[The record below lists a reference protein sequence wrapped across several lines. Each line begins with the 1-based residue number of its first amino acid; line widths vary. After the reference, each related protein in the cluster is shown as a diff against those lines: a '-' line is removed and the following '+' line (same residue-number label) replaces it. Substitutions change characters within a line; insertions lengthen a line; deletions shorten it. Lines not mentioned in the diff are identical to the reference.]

1 MLRCPY
7 CRASLALTDRTLR
20 CDAGHSYDLAKEGYV
35 NLLLAQ
41 NKKTKEPGDNK
52 AMLQSRRR
60 FLDAGHYQTLVAAL
74 AKLWTEDSSKQL
86 LDLGCGE
93 AYYSHALSQ
102 QYTQQ
107 QWSVLDIAKPGVQM
121 GAKRKFAQ
129 HAVVGSAYNLPFEDH
144 SFDDVLCVFS
154 PFSAQELRRV
164 LKPGGRFILV
174 GPAPQH
180 LNQLASII
188 YDEVRPHGGNISET
202 EQLSEFTLLDSLHV
216 SDQVTVEGT
225 LIYDLLTMTPY
236 YWQSTPEQQA
246 MIQQLDRLTV
256 DLDFSIKIYEVS

>member
-7 CRASLALTDRTLR
+7 CQASLALTDRTFR

-41 NKKTKEPGDNK
+41 NKKTKEPGDSK

-60 FLDAGHYQTLVAAL
+60 FLDTGHYQPLAEAL
-74 AKLWTEDSSKQL
+74 SKYWSVDSEQCL

-102 QYTQQ
+102 HFPAH

-121 GAKRKFAQ
+121 AGKRKFAK
-129 HAVVGSAYNLPFEDH
+129 HAVVGSAYDLPFDDH

-154 PFSAQELRRV
+154 PFSADELKRV
-164 LKPGGRFILV
+164 LKPNGRFILV
-174 GPAPQH
+174 GPAPAH
-180 LNQLASII
+180 LNQLASLI
-188 YDEVRPHGGNISET
+188 YDQVKPHGGNISET
-202 EQLSEFTLLDSLHV
+202 EQLSDFTLVDTQQISYQTTIQG
-216 SDQVTVEGT
+216 S

-236 YWQSTPEQQA
+236 FWQSTQAQQQ
-246 MIQQLDRLTV
+246 MIQGLETLTV
-256 DLDFSIKIYEVS
+256 DLDFFIQVYRL